1 MIRRLRS
8 RLAGE
13 SGFTLVVVMGTML
26 VLTLLTVAALASVQG
41 DLGPSHKDAAR
52 KQAYAAAEAGVAD
65 YLFHLQQ
72 DPNYWANCT
81 GVPAP
86 SAVNNAWNGSGTD
99 TRTNWRTVPG
109 TTSQYAIELI
119 PRSPYTQCTT
129 GTNVAASMIDPSTRT
144 MQIRVTGKYQNA
156 KRSIVASLGIGGF
169 LDFLYF
175 TDLETSD
182 PVWYDLTTK
191 GRPTMGTDSKSL
203 MDWAAQD
210 GTQASGDGCAQWWRA
225 GRSASGNTWS
235 GTYTDSGGG
244 SLSNVSCTKIQFA
257 TGDVLAG
264 PVHTNDDLY
273 TCNATFGSEDTDAI
287 ESGESWRSACFGA
300 NPTFKGTWKPNS
312 PTLTMPTT
320 DATLSSVVDSG
331 YSFTGKTTIVLGTS
345 NIQIT
350 NNGSTVTKAYP
361 PSGVIYVANGTCGQ
375 SYKVLDPYGDTNA
388 IPTGCADVYVSG
400 SYTNQELTIASQKD
414 IIVNGDI
421 TRTTGGDGLLGL
433 IADNFVRVYHKI
445 NRDATDPTDCTN
457 ASYTIVHRID
467 SAILALSHSFT
478 VDNYYCGAQLGTLTI
493 NGAIAQKFRGPVG
506 TTGSGGSGYLKDY
519 DYDKRFQYRVP
530 PHFLSPLETSWR
542 VKRYTEQADAR

>member
-1 MIRRLRS
+1 MRLPRICCS
-8 RLAGE
+8 AEG
-13 SGFTLVVVMGTML
+13 GFTLVTVMGAML
-26 VLTLLTVAALASVQG
+26 VLTLMTTASLAAVIA
-41 DLGPSHKDAAR
+41 DLPLSHNDAAR

-81 GVPAP
+81 GVPSP

-99 TRTNWRTVPG
+99 TRLNWRTVPG

-144 MQIRVTGKYQNA
+144 MQIRVTGRYQGA
-156 KRSIVASLGIGGF
+156 KRSIIATLGIGGF

-182 PVWYDLTTK
+182 PVWYDLTTG
-191 GRPTMGTDSKSL
+191 GRPNTGTDGKSL
-203 MDWAAQD
+203 TDWAAQ
-210 GTQASGDGCAQWWRA
+210 TSACAQWWRSGRDDQRWSGRYTDN
-225 GRSASGNTWS
+225 GRSV
-235 GTYTDSGGG
+235 GT
-244 SLSNVSCTKIQFA
+244 VSCTQIQFA
-257 TGDVLAG
+257 SGDVLAG

-273 TCNATFGSEDTDAI
+273 TCNATFGSEDSDSI
-287 ESGESWRSACFGA
+287 ESGDEWRAACFGA
-300 NPTFKGTWKPNS
+300 RPRFAGTWKPHTG
-312 PTLTMPTT
+312 TLTLPTT
-320 DATLSSVVDSG
+320 DATLSSVVDPG
-331 YSFTGKTTIVLGTS
+331 YSFTGKTTIVLGAAGLTV
-345 NIQIT
+345 
-350 NNGSTVTKAYP
+350 NGVAKPYP
-361 PSGVIYVANGTCGQ
+361 PGGVIWVANGSCGQ
-375 SYKVLDPYGDTNA
+375 SYKVLDPYGDDNA
-388 IPTGCADVYVSG
+388 IPSGCADVYVSG
-400 SYTNQELTIASQKD
+400 TYANQELTIASAKD

-445 NRDATDPTDCTN
+445 NRSSTDPTDCTN

-467 SAILALSHSFT
+467 AAILALSHSFT
-478 VDNYYCGAQLGTLTI
+478 VDNYYCGAQLGTLTV

-506 TTGSGGSGYLKDY
+506 TTGFGGSGYLKDY

-542 VKRYTEQADAR
+542 VKRYTEQSPPR